1 MLTYFSTLLLVR
13 LKQLGVVSRAADLVL
28 DADARLVMPDHWRL
42 DWSVCRSPAGR
53 GADTS
58 ASNLG

>member
-1 MLTYFSTLLLVR
+1 MMTYFSTLLLGG
-13 LKQLGVVSRAADLVL
+13 LMQLGALHRAADLVL

-42 DWSVCRSPAGR
+42 DWSVCRSPDGR